1 MAVRANNR
9 GGLKAVNGSW
19 FQSARQRRRHM
30 RRTFRIA
37 ADLKLATSVRKV
49 PPSDDG
55 GFPPELVPA
64 GTRSVSV
71 FLVNDRRPK
80 PEESRDEVYI
90 FQAHLIFPRPLS
102 HDQTC
107 AGWSFRLT
115 TLTNRS
121 PISNIAI
128 ASNMVGHGVATLA
141 QLDVIRPIITLLVL

>member
-107 AGWSFRLT
+107 AGWSFRLP
-115 TLTNRS
+115 TLNRS

-128 ASNMVGHGVATLA
+128 ASNMVGHGVATSVGVA
-141 QLDVIRPIITLLVL
+141 H

>member
-19 FQSARQRRRHM
+19 FQSTRQRRRHI

-37 ADLKLATSVRKV
+37 ADLKLVTSVRKV

-64 GTRSVSV
+64 GTRSVSA
-71 FLVNDRRPK
+71 FLVNDGRPK

-90 FQAHLIFPRPLS
+90 FQAHLILSTPLVPRPNLRGLVVS
-102 HDQTC
+102 IDDTDEQ
-107 AGWSFRLT
+107 
-115 TLTNRS
+115 
-121 PISNIAI
+121 IADLQYRDCFEY
-128 ASNMVGHGVATLA
+128 AVGHGVATS
-141 QLDVIRPIITLLVL
+141 VGVSPTRRN